1 MVKLKLKKMVILI
14 FIILVILSLISM
26 IEFETKKLDQQTYDL
41 ELSKI
46 KEQNMQPNVG
56 LEVGNKAPN
65 FVLATLEGKKLSLWE
80 FAGKKAVILNFWAT
94 WCPPCKKEMPLLQ
107 RYYEKFDQDSYNLEI
122 LAINMQEDPAL
133 VKEWIKDFSMT
144 YTILLDPAEQAKSS
158 YNIYAKPTTFFIDK
172 TGIIRAKKLGQLT
185 EDELDANFKL
195 ILDKPK

>member
-1 MVKLKLKKMVILI
+1 MVKLKLKKLVILI
-14 FIILVILSLISM
+14 FIILVILSLISL

-107 RYYEKFDQDSYNLEI
+107 RYYEKFDQDSSNLEI

-185 EDELDANFKL
+185 ED
-195 ILDKPK
+195 

>member
-1 MVKLKLKKMVILI
+1 MVKLKLKKLVILI
-14 FIILVILSLISM
+14 FIILVILSLISL

-107 RYYEKFDQDSYNLEI
+107 RYYEKFDQDSSNLEI